1 MLLTGVKDEEG
12 FPSGSSGKEPAC
24 QHKRAG
30 FHPWVGKLPWRRAR
44 QPTPVFL
51 PAESHG
57 QRSLEG
63 YRPLDCKESYKTE
76 HAQEEGEVLAPS
88 HDILLG
94 KSQIYINLLASSLI
108 Y

>member
-1 MLLTGVKDEEG
+1 MQETQETWFD
-12 FPSGSSGKEPAC
+12 
-24 QHKRAG
+24 
-30 FHPWVGKLPWRRAR
+30 PWVGKIPWRSAR
-44 QPTPVFL
+44 QPTPVLL
-51 PAESHG
+51 PGESHG

-63 YRPLDCKESYKTE
+63 YRQQDCKESYTTE

-94 KSQIYINLLASSLI
+94 KSHIYINLLASSLT

>member
-1 MLLTGVKDEEG
+1 MQESQETWVQSLDQEDPLEEG
-12 FPSGSSGKEPAC
+12 
-24 QHKRAG
+24 
-30 FHPWVGKLPWRRAR
+30 R
-44 QPTPVFL
+44 QPIPVFL
-51 PAESHG
+51 PGESHG

-63 YRPLDCKESYKTE
+63 YHPQDCKESYMTE

-94 KSQIYINLLASSLI
+94 KSHIYINLLASLT

>member
-1 MLLTGVKDEEG
+1 MWIRSLGQEDPLEEG
-12 FPSGSSGKEPAC
+12 LTTLSSI
-24 QHKRAG
+24 
-30 FHPWVGKLPWRRAR
+30 LPG
-44 QPTPVFL
+44 
-51 PAESHG
+51 ESHG

-63 YRPLDCKESYKTE
+63 YRQQDCKESYTTE

-94 KSQIYINLLASSLI
+94 KSHIYINLLASSLT